1 VALAD
6 IERLILLAP
15 IEPAPTGNG
24 LAMRAE
30 LFRIALGHDFEV
42 KTVVVPVAGRPP
54 GGVSRSPGVTVV
66 PPDPGRARAGA
77 TRLLGDP
84 AWRERL
90 GSAGTLPDLARAASP
105 VLADAVV
112 EALSYERPA
121 AVHVMRSYLAPLGV
135 AVAERFAA
143 RWMTLDLDEDDT
155 VLASPDEAAAY
166 ARLLGVFAPLFDGL
180 SAASVAEA
188 AAIGDRHRVTVE
200 HIPNAVALPPQ
211 RDRVRHLGANLL
223 FVGNLTY
230 PPNIEAACALVEE
243 VAPLL
248 QRRARVTLVGR
259 PDPRVRRLDG
269 PETDV
274 AGFVTDVT
282 PVYGSADVVVVPMRS
297 GAGTRIKLLEAF
309 AYGVPVVASPQAAS
323 GLDVVDGRHLL
334 LADGAQATAAAVET
348 VLSDASLANELADEA
363 GRLVRER
370 YSTAAVVPTIR
381 DFIARAAAGQPSA
394 GG

>member
-1 VALAD
+1 MAD

-30 LFRIALGHDFEV
+30 LFRVAAGHDFEV
-42 KTVVVPVAGRPP
+42 ETVVVPVAGRQP
-54 GGVSRSPGVTVV
+54 GGVARSPKVTVV
-66 PPDPGRARAGA
+66 PPDSGWARAGA
-77 TRLLGDP
+77 SRLVGDP

-90 GSAGTLPDLARAASP
+90 GRAGTLPGLARAASP
-105 VLADAVV
+105 LLADAVV
-112 EALSYERPA
+112 EGLSYERPA
-121 AVHVMRSYLAPLGV
+121 AVHVMRSYLAPIGV

-166 ARLLGVFAPLFDGL
+166 TRLLGVFAPLFDGL
-180 SAASVAEA
+180 SAAALAEA
-188 AAIGDRHRVTVE
+188 AAIGDRHGVTVE
-200 HIPNAVALPPQ
+200 HIPNAVELPSQ
-211 RDRVRHLGANLL
+211 RDRVRHLDPNLL

-248 QRRARVTLVGR
+248 HRRARVTLVGR
-259 PDPRVRRLDG
+259 PDSRVRGLAG

-282 PVYGSADVVVVPMRS
+282 PAYGSADVVVVPMRA

-309 AYGVPVVASPQAAS
+309 AHGVPVVASSQAAA

-370 YSTAAVVPTIR
+370 YSTDAVIPTIR
-381 DFIARAAAGQPSA
+381 EFLARAAAGQASA